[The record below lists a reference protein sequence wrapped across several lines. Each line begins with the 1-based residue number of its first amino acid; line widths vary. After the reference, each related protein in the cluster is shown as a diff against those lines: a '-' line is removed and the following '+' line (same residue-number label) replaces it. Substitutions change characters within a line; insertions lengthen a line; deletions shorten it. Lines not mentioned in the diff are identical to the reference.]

1 MILTS
6 YNKAVKVIESC
17 TNEFH
22 ILAAQKYINN
32 FFTSYS
38 IEKKRAYFINQQ
50 SASFYEEL
58 RRQLDLRRIKIRTGS
73 SAG

>member
-6 YNKAVKVIESC
+6 YNKAIKVIESC

-22 ILAAQKYINN
+22 ILGAQNYINN
-32 FFTSYS
+32 FFTTYS
-38 IEKKRAYFINQQ
+38 VEKKRTYFINQQ

-58 RRQLDLRRIKIRTGS
+58 RRQLDLRKIKIRTGS